1 MVLKRQAQPVSDEVV
16 EDLFRAVAENDRQA
30 YGPDFDYYRDIVAK
44 NPPDPWVCI
53 PHKVTGESV
62 GIDLFTA
69 TLDDIMERCGF
80 PEDKRDFVLRL
91 YRGYLLDRLPYWPPE
106 QVPDD
111 IPILQPQ

>member
-1 MVLKRQAQPVSDEVV
+1 MVLKRQVQPVSDEVV

-44 NPPDPWVCI
+44 SPLDPWVCI

-62 GIDLFTA
+62 GINLFTS

-91 YRGYLLDRLPYWPPE
+91 YRGHLLNRLPYWPPE